1 MSEPEN
7 VILASPLAAI
17 LGAVLR
23 SPVSV
28 LTANPLILPF
38 TDATRCTLLTFL
50 MVWLDCWS
58 RVAASGS
65 GPLDFFEEEE
75 QPPTKA
81 VAMLRVARTA
91 TSRRRVCTCAL

>member
-1 MSEPEN
+1 MTEPEN
-7 VILASPLAAI
+7 VILASPLAAV
-17 LGAVLR
+17 LGAALR

-28 LTANPLILPF
+28 LTANPLILPL
-38 TDATRCTLLTFL
+38 TDTTRCTLLTFL
-50 MVWLDCWS
+50 VVWLDCWS

-65 GPLDFFEEEE
+65 GPLDFFEEE

-91 TSRRRVCTCAL
+91 RSRRRVRICAL